1 MSGMT
6 SQMLT
11 NYWDT
16 EIGWLKKVGPKRA
29 ELLQSEIGIR
39 TFGDL
44 LNYFPSKY
52 IDRSRI
58 LKIKEVTQ
66 EDSYITLK
74 GKIFQLSM
82 AGAKGPGRR
91 LTAIFRD
98 ETGAME
104 LVWFQG
110 IKYVE
115 EQIKEGE
122 EVIIHGRPSW
132 FQSRLQMAHPEIE
145 TLQGNVLQTSGILP
159 FYSSTEKMKRAGL
172 DSRGIKNLM
181 AQIQEHIIGGL
192 PENLK
197 HSILLDRK
205 FPGRDVAFYQI
216 HFPESIAQATN
227 ARNRLKFEELFYF
240 QFMLASQKLLKKP
253 TYKSAPFQKIGPL
266 FNLFYADHLPFT
278 LTNAQK
284 RVLKEI
290 RADLARPVQMNRLI
304 QGDVG
309 SGKTMVAFLSMLIAL
324 DNGFQAALMAPTEI
338 LADQHFRT
346 ISKFALDLNIQVG
359 ILTGKTTQK
368 RRKEIYSSLMDGTLQ
383 ILIGTH
389 ALIED
394 PVQFHNLGLTII
406 DEQHKFGVMQRARLW
421 SKGRLFPHNMVMT
434 ATPIPRT
441 LALTLYG
448 DLEVSVIDELPPGRK
463 PIKTRVAGNQRR
475 LEVYHFLSDQLRQ
488 GRQIYFVYPLI
499 AESEKS
505 DLKAAE
511 EAFVSLA
518 ESFPAHRVGL
528 VHGKMKPDDKERM
541 MLDFKDGKIHIL
553 VSTTVIEV
561 GVDVPNATVMVIENA
576 ERFGLSQLHQLR
588 GRVGRGGSQSY
599 CILMVSEKISRDG
612 RERLKTMEE
621 TNDGFKISEVDLK
634 LRGPGDFLGTRQS
647 GLPDFKIANI
657 AEDGALLSEARS
669 EAEMLM
675 ADDPNLIKPEN
686 ADIKAHY
693 QKYFEANRKFA
704 GIA

>member
-1 MSGMT
+1 
-6 SQMLT
+6 
-11 NYWDT
+11 
-16 EIGWLKKVGPKRA
+16 
-29 ELLQSEIGIR
+29 
-39 TFGDL
+39 
-44 LNYFPSKY
+44 
-52 IDRSRI
+52 
-58 LKIKEVTQ
+58 
-66 EDSYITLK
+66 
-74 GKIFQLSM
+74 
-82 AGAKGPGRR
+82 
-91 LTAIFRD
+91 
-98 ETGAME
+98 
-104 LVWFQG
+104 
-110 IKYVE
+110 
-115 EQIKEGE
+115 
-122 EVIIHGRPSW
+122 
-132 FQSRLQMAHPEIE
+132 
-145 TLQGNVLQTSGILP
+145 
-159 FYSSTEKMKRAGL
+159 
-172 DSRGIKNLM
+172 
-181 AQIQEHIIGGL
+181 
-192 PENLK
+192 
-197 HSILLDRK
+197 
-205 FPGRDVAFYQI
+205 
-216 HFPESIAQATN
+216 
-227 ARNRLKFEELFYF
+227 
-240 QFMLASQKLLKKP
+240 
-253 TYKSAPFQKIGPL
+253 
-266 FNLFYADHLPFT
+266 
-278 LTNAQK
+278 
-284 RVLKEI
+284 
-290 RADLARPVQMNRLI
+290 
-304 QGDVG
+304 
-309 SGKTMVAFLSMLIAL
+309 
-324 DNGFQAALMAPTEI
+324 
-338 LADQHFRT
+338 
-346 ISKFALDLNIQVG
+346 
-359 ILTGKTTQK
+359 
-368 RRKEIYSSLMDGTLQ
+368 
-383 ILIGTH
+383 
-389 ALIED
+389 
-394 PVQFHNLGLTII
+394 
-406 DEQHKFGVMQRARLW
+406 
-421 SKGRLFPHNMVMT
+421 MVMT

-448 DLEVSVIDELPPGRK
+448 DLDVSVIDELPPGRK